1 MAIDDLAQYVST
13 EEQTRAIVESVEK
26 DAKALKPLKER
37 VSDLERD
44 ATQKILR
51 VAKSIDNIVGE
62 GTYRADVNIYFKENS
77 NERYKGLGLL
87 EIYFARVTIKN
98 GAIWVGVSY
107 AVGDRDEESVIKI
120 SPKKERVELSY
131 RVLHPNS
138 GDKPERLSRWMR
150 DSKKAFEL
158 WAKEY
163 APYEKYS
170 YCPRDIMDFVK
181 IYTTVPE
188 ILADAVKKMREEQER
203 GQKAIEGNIGPSGEG
218 TQ

>member
-1 MAIDDLAQYVST
+1 MAIDDLAQYVNT

-44 ATQKILR
+44 TTQKILR

-62 GTYRADVNIYFKENS
+62 GTYWADVNIYFKENS
-77 NERYKGLGLL
+77 NERCNKGAGD
-87 EIYFARVTIKN
+87 IYFARVSIKN

-120 SPKKERVELSY
+120 SPKKERAELSY
-131 RVLHPNS
+131 RVLHPHS
-138 GDKPERLSRWMR
+138 GDKPYRLSRWMR

-203 GQKAIEGNIGPSGEG
+203 GQKAIEGNIRPSGE
-218 TQ
+218 